1 MACRGAQRHV
11 GGCEQLGPVLAVL
24 EPFQELGVQV
34 VTAREDV
41 DRAQQVG
48 EGPQVTAALEDK
60 SRGDSREVENRS
72 MLILTGRGHEIVDAP
87 NYTFE
92 RARAEVE
99 AIDAG
104 VDEQAAGEQL
114 RSEIGGHGSVRPSAK
129 TTAAARF
136 PSWLRLTAKSLRQAR
151 LASSAA

>member
-48 EGPQVTAALEDK
+48 KD
-60 SRGDSREVENRS
+60 RR
-72 MLILTGRGHEIVDAP
+72 
-87 NYTFE
+87 
-92 RARAEVE
+92 
-99 AIDAG
+99 
-104 VDEQAAGEQL
+104 
-114 RSEIGGHGSVRPSAK
+114 
-129 TTAAARF
+129 
-136 PSWLRLTAKSLRQAR
+136 
-151 LASSAA
+151 